1 LQDEE
6 TVDMMQTFVKQR
18 ARLMFAATL
27 AALSLAG
34 PSLVHAQRG
43 GGAPQG
49 PPTTAQAAAPYD
61 LTGYWESY
69 ITEDWRW
76 RMITP
81 PKGDYQSVPLN
92 DNGRKTADTWDAD
105 RDIAAGQQC
114 KAYGAPAVMRHPG
127 RIRISWQDPN
137 TLKIETEAG
146 TQTRLL
152 HFNKS
157 QPPPAQATLQ
167 GHSVAE
173 WQTPEVPGGRN
184 ARGRMPTTLK
194 VVTTRLQ
201 PGYLRKNGVP
211 HSGNAVVTEY
221 INLLEEADGG
231 PWLIVSNFVEDP
243 QYLNQPFATSTHFKK
258 LTGGSPPWKPE
269 PCIAK

>member
-1 LQDEE
+1 
-6 TVDMMQTFVKQR
+6 MKQTFVRRR
-18 ARLMFAATL
+18 ARLMFAAAL
-27 AALSLAG
+27 VALSFAG
-34 PSLVHAQRG
+34 PILVHAQRG
-43 GGAPQG
+43 GGAPAG
-49 PPTTAQAAAPYD
+49 PPPTAQAAAPFD
-61 LTGYWESY
+61 ITGYWESY

-92 DNGRKTADTWDAD
+92 DAGRKTADTWDPD

-114 KAYGAPAVMRHPG
+114 KAYGAPAVMRQPG

-152 HFNKS
+152 HFNQS
-157 QPPPAQATLQ
+157 QAPPAQPTLQ

-173 WQTPEVPGGRN
+173 WQLPQVPGGRN

-194 VVTTRLQ
+194 VVTTRMS

-221 INLLEEADGG
+221 INLLADAVGG

-258 LTGGSPPWKPE
+258 LADGSAWKPE